1 MKYWLFP
8 GSKKRFR
15 LEDFINDY
23 GFVEWD
29 PRKYRN
35 YVKVGDIVYIYVGAP
50 EKRICYKAVVEKI
63 NIPLTDWFDDKP
75 YNIPPA
81 KTFFDEYRVRL
92 KITKTI
98 DADELKY
105 SELSQNGL
113 SVVNWISELK
123 ADTIKYIEQF
133 E

>member
-35 YVKVGDIVYIYVGAP
+35 YVKVGDVVYIYVGAP
-50 EKRICYKAVVEKI
+50 EKRICYKAVVEII
-63 NIPLTDWFDDKP
+63 NIPLKDWFDDKP

-81 KTFFDEYRVRL
+81 TTWFDEYRVRL

-98 DADELKY
+98 EADELKY
-105 SELSQNGL
+105 RELSKNGL

-123 ADTIKYIEQF
+123 ADTIKYIEEF

>member
-29 PRKYRN
+29 PRKYRS
-35 YVKVGDIVYIYVGAP
+35 YVKVGDVVYIYVGAP

-63 NIPLTDWFDDKP
+63 NIPLKDWFDDKP

-81 KTFFDEYRVRL
+81 TTWFDEYRVRL

-98 DADELKY
+98 DADELKC
-105 SELSQNGL
+105 SELSKNGL

-123 ADTIKYIEQF
+123 ADTIKYIEEF

>member
-15 LEDFINDY
+15 LEDFINNY

-35 YVKVGDIVYIYVGAP
+35 YVKVGDVVYIYVGAP

-63 NIPLTDWFDDKP
+63 NIPLKDWFDDKP

-81 KTFFDEYRVRL
+81 TTWFDEYRVRL

-105 SELSQNGL
+105 SELSKNGL

-123 ADTIKYIEQF
+123 ADTIKYIEEF

>member
-1 MKYWLFP
+1 M
-8 GSKKRFR
+8 
-15 LEDFINDY
+15 N
-23 GFVEWD
+23 
-29 PRKYRN
+29 
-35 YVKVGDIVYIYVGAP
+35 
-50 EKRICYKAVVEKI
+50 
-63 NIPLTDWFDDKP
+63 DWFDDKP

-81 KTFFDEYRVRL
+81 TTWFDEYRVRL

-105 SELSQNGL
+105 SELSKNGL

-123 ADTIKYIEQF
+123 ADTIKYIEEF